1 MGLPRCA
8 RNDKKGKVLTM
19 TKKGAQNDK
28 EGRFVILVCLNG
40 NLQTVYFTHPF

>member
-8 RNDKKGKVLTM
+8 RND
-19 TKKGAQNDK
+19 KKGAQNDK

-40 NLQTVYFTHPF
+40 NLQTVYFTHPL